1 MMASMRQNGVDVM
14 YRGALRLA
22 AFWAPHFW
30 VLRISAL
37 RFSMRLFLLNATES
51 EARALRALR

>member
-1 MMASMRQNGVDVM
+1 MASMRRNRVDVM

-22 AFWAPHFW
+22 AFWAPHFS

-37 RFSMRLFLLNATES
+37 RFSMPLFLLHATES
-51 EARALRALR
+51 EAGALGALQ